1 MTVNSST
8 PLDAL
13 DLASTRIGIVGFGEV
28 GRIFATALRQAG
40 AARVGAWDRRFG
52 ELPERDAA
60 RARAADAGVL
70 DAASMADLLA
80 RSSVVFSA
88 VTASQTLAAAREAA
102 AQLAPGTLFIDLN
115 SASPG
120 TKRRCAEAIEA
131 AGGRYL
137 EAAVMASVPP
147 YGLRVPMLLGGPHA
161 GAIAPALR
169 DWGLDATAASERLG
183 EVSAIKMCRSV
194 IVKGLEALVI
204 ESFTAARAY
213 GVEGPVLASLRETF
227 PGIDWEKQAAYF
239 FERVIQHGQRRAEE
253 MVECAA
259 TMTEAGIGAQMA
271 AAASQRQAWV
281 AALAQQGAFAGDAD
295 GWRARAD
302 AALAAL
308 GRAAG

>member
-1 MTVNSST
+1 VS
-8 PLDAL
+8 
-13 DLASTRIGIVGFGEV
+13 
-28 GRIFATALRQAG
+28 
-40 AARVGAWDRRFG
+40 AWDRKFDDV
-52 ELPERDAA
+52 PQRDAA
-60 RARAADAGVL
+60 RAFAVGAGVL
-70 DAASMADLLA
+70 DAASMADMLA
-80 RSSVVFSA
+80 RSTIVFSA
-88 VTASQTLAAAREAA
+88 VTASQTLAVAREAA
-102 AQLAPGTLFIDLN
+102 AHLAPGTVFIDLN

-120 TKRRCAEAIEA
+120 TKTACAEAIEA
-131 AGGRYL
+131 IGGRYV

-161 GAIAPALR
+161 HAIAPQLR
-169 DWGLDATAASERLG
+169 GWGLDATAAADRLG

-204 ESFTAARAY
+204 ESFTAARAH
-213 GVEGPVLASLRETF
+213 GVEDPLLASLRETL

-259 TMTEAGIGAQMA
+259 TVTEVGIGAHMA

-281 AALAQQGAFAGDAD
+281 AALAREGAFAGGAD
-295 GWRARAD
+295 TWRSRAD

-308 GRAAG
+308 GRPAG